1 MSAKDYLKQ
10 IEGIGIGN
18 NSMKAYETIKKYR
31 EAQAAAF
38 NANSQSQPL
47 NSVWT
52 GTQNTTSSAASRTE

>member
-1 MSAKDYLKQ
+1 
-10 IEGIGIGN
+10 
-18 NSMKAYETIKKYR
+18 MKAYETIKIYR